1 MTRILEKMIEDL
13 IKDRRVKGG
22 KSKVSLVVYPR
33 HMTVTID
40 QAIYL
45 LRRLILELEK
55 QKREELE
62 DRNAKV

>member
-45 LRRLILELEK
+45 LRRLILELQMK
-55 QKREELE
+55 DME
-62 DRNAKV
+62 D